1 MFSGVCL
8 CDVYLASLAVPSR
21 DRALQLGQPNSMN
34 GLIAAEECGRGNTLG
49 RAGHRPA

>member
-49 RAGHRPA
+49 RAGHRPV